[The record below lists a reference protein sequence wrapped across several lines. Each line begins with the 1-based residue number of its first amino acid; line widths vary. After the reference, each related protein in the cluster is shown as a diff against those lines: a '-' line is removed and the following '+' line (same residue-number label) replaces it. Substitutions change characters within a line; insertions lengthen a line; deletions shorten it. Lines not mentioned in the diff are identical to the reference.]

1 MNKPTRWPVSISD
14 ERNTLDDSSSVS
26 LKEILP
32 RLLSGKAIGK
42 LGMKA
47 SELFNKLADVPF
59 SDQQLGYGKTPVLHA
74 AFCNHIIHYVSL

>member
-1 MNKPTRWPVSISD
+1 
-14 ERNTLDDSSSVS
+14 

-47 SELFNKLADVPF
+47 SELLNKLANVLF
-59 SDQQLGYGKTPVLHA
+59 SDQQLGYGKTPVLHE
-74 AFCNHIIHYVSL
+74 AFWMSQLYNSLCIVVGLIMINLR

>member
-1 MNKPTRWPVSISD
+1 LAHLARHV
-14 ERNTLDDSSSVS
+14 

-47 SELFNKLADVPF
+47 SEFLNKMTDVLFA
-59 SDQQLGYGKTPVLHA
+59 DQQLGYGKTPVLHA
-74 AFCNHIIHYVSL
+74 AFWNHGLTPPHVFINM